1 MVWTSVQRA
10 FAVEAFIRNNESVI
24 MAQRE
29 FRTRFQIPPR
39 HSVPDRKSIVLW
51 VNNFRETGNVV
62 KKRGGRPRSAR
73 TPENINAV
81 RQSVVQSPQRSARKH
96 AAALRMS
103 DRSVRRI
110 LHMDLY
116 FHPYKMVVVQELSQR
131 DWQSRTEACEIILEN
146 LPPDAV
152 VFFSDEAHF
161 HLCGSV
167 NKQNFRYWSENN
179 PQVVYEKPL
188 HSERVTVWCA
198 LSRRGIIGPHFF
210 EEDGN
215 VVTVNS
221 NRYADMIS
229 EFFGPALQQ
238 RAFENVWFQQD
249 GATAHTARISMDIL
263 RQMFPG
269 RLISRG
275 GDIVWPARSPD
286 LTPCDFFLWGYI
298 KAEVFK
304 HRPRN
309 LQDLKRAICEEVQRI
324 PQAMLERV
332 HASFRIRLQNCID
345 NHGHHLPDILFK
357 TK

>member
-1 MVWTSVQRA
+1 MVWSSAQRA

-24 MAQRE
+24 LAQRE

-39 HSVPDRKSIVLW
+39 DSVPDRKSIVLW
-51 VNNFRETGNVV
+51 VKNFRETGSVV

-81 RQSVVQSPQRSARKH
+81 RQSVLQSPQRSARKH
-96 AAALRMS
+96 AAALLMS

-110 LHMDLY
+110 LHMDLH
-116 FHPYKMVVVQELSQR
+116 FHPYKMVVVQELSRR
-131 DWQSRTEACEIILEN
+131 DWQSRTEACQTILES
-146 LPPDAV
+146 LPPEAV

-167 NKQNFRYWSENN
+167 NKQNLRYWSENN
-179 PQVVYEKPL
+179 PQKIHERPL

-198 LSRRGIIGPHFF
+198 LSRLGIIGPHFF

-221 NRYADMIS
+221 NRYANMIT
-229 EFFGPALQQ
+229 EFFEPALQQ

-249 GATAHTARISMDIL
+249 GATAHTARIVMNIL

-269 RLISRG
+269 QLISRG

-286 LTPCDFFLWGYI
+286 LTPCDFFLWGYL

-309 LQDLKRAICEEVQRI
+309 LQDLKQAIRDEVQRI

-332 HASFRIRLQNCID
+332 HDSFRIRLQQCID
-345 NHGHHLPDILFK
+345 NHGHHLSDILFK